1 MPWFWAVVAGLY
13 LFFSL
18 LYAWLAARQG
28 GSLQKGALW
37 LVVCL
42 ALPGVGPLLLWRCD
56 CRSRRAAPEDY
67 RVFYRGSEFCP
78 EDLRRLQPP
87 DVAAE
92 TDRVPMEEAL
102 QVSDRARSEERRVGK
117 ECRSRWSPYH

>member
-42 ALPGVGPLLLWRCD
+42 ALLVVWELLRIRKLDKTKAPFSRRFAAPDKETVFLAAGSLLLVAGGLLMAMSGLAAAAARAWR
-56 CRSRRAAPEDY
+56 P
-67 RVFYRGSEFCP
+67 
-78 EDLRRLQPP
+78 
-87 DVAAE
+87 
-92 TDRVPMEEAL
+92 
-102 QVSDRARSEERRVGK
+102 
-117 ECRSRWSPYH
+117 SPQA

>member
-56 CRSRRAAPEDY
+56 CRSRRAAPED
-67 RVFYRGSEFCP
+67 
-78 EDLRRLQPP
+78 
-87 DVAAE
+87 
-92 TDRVPMEEAL
+92 
-102 QVSDRARSEERRVGK
+102 
-117 ECRSRWSPYH
+117 